1 MNYKIIPEQSFLRA
15 VKHLLK
21 KYKSL
26 KKDLAKLGD
35 ELHANPYAGADL
47 GGGVRKVRMA
57 ITSKNKGKSHG
68 ARVITFA
75 YAINEEEGTLV
86 LLYIYDK
93 EERDTISKEEI
104 AKLVAQVQHEILNF

>member
-1 MNYKIIPEQSFLRA
+1 MNYKIEYISVFQKKLKQLGKKYHSIRQDYA
-15 VKHLLK
+15 RLLK
-21 KYKSL
+21 
-26 KKDLAKLGD
+26 

-104 AKLVAQVQHEILNF
+104 AKLVAQVQHEFFNF